1 MLVTFGCQRV
11 NIVRFL
17 STSNFFI
24 GTPAVSCSLRYFL
37 CGQEC
42 KNLKA
47 FFDIDRL
54 FLVKIVDQGK
64 KKVMGCCGVK
74 KTKLNRKET
83 LM

>member
-1 MLVTFGCQRV
+1 MLVTLGCQRV
-11 NIVRFL
+11 NIVRVL
-17 STSNFFI
+17 STSIFFT

>member
-1 MLVTFGCQRV
+1 MLVTLGCQRV
-11 NIVRFL
+11 NIL
-17 STSNFFI
+17 STSIFFI

-54 FLVKIVDQGK
+54 FSVKIVNQGK
-64 KKVMGCCGVK
+64 KIMGCCGVK
-74 KTKLNRKET
+74 KTKLNRKKSFKPRP
-83 LM
+83 

>member
-17 STSNFFI
+17 STIFFI

-47 FFDIDRL
+47 FFNIDRL
-54 FLVKIVDQGK
+54 FSVKIVDQGK
-64 KKVMGCCGVK
+64 K
-74 KTKLNRKET
+74 
-83 LM
+83 

>member
-17 STSNFFI
+17 STSIFFWV
-24 GTPAVSCSLRYFL
+24 PLAVSCSLRYFL

-54 FLVKIVDQGK
+54 FSVKIVNQGK
-64 KKVMGCCGVK
+64 KNNGMLWC
-74 KTKLNRKET
+74 
-83 LM
+83 